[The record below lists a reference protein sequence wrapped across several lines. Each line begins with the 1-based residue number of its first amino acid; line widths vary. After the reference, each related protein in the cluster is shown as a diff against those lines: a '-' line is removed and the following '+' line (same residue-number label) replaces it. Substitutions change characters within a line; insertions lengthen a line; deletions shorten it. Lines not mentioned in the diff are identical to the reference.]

1 MNECMIANLLD
12 QLVNLWNVVQE
23 VQLIPD
29 DMDKKNLETHKSWG
43 IHDGN
48 CLQNIIYQP
57 PPPKKKGVCL
67 ASNTKLNLNIRQ
79 SINLRM
85 DKQHILPSLPPTL
98 ETSFHL
104 LTNVDTRGKSKT
116 CWQPRSRGNNS
127 NKWSLFIEKHV
138 QTYMSGGRRSQ
149 LALGNPSKEFAPSPS

>member
-1 MNECMIANLLD
+1 MECSTRGAAHPRWYGQKKLGNSQVMRNTWRQLPTKHNL
-12 QLVNLWNVVQE
+12 
-23 VQLIPD
+23 P
-29 DMDKKNLETHKSWG
+29 T
-43 IHDGN
+43 
-48 CLQNIIYQP
+48 